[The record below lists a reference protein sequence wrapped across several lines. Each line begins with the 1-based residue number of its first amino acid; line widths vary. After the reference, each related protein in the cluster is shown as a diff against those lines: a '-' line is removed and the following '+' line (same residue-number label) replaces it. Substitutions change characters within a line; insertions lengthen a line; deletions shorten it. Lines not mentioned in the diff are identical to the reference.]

1 MTRGKKPYCNPII
14 CPWDGFRAEIF
25 GNIVIRGGEKS
36 SVKVFLNIELQCVW
50 VGGYHRQVGLESPA
64 QLRRVCP
71 PLVKSMLSS
80 LCTPWPDI
88 ASKNCI
94 TYVEYL
100 TGHWKS
106 PNTNDSL
113 TEAPGIGRNWLKSSA
128 KPQSSYQLYQLPL
141 AHKRLPPPRTLNT
154 NFKEMSLDCLWPHAN
169 IPCPAFPL
177 CTMTKWRC
185 K

>member
-113 TEAPGIGRNWLKSSA
+113 TVKRQVSVETDSNPVQSLSHPINYINFLWHTKDFRRLVPSIQILK
-128 KPQSSYQLYQLPL
+128 K
-141 AHKRLPPPRTLNT
+141 
-154 NFKEMSLDCLWPHAN
+154 CL
-169 IPCPAFPL
+169 
-177 CTMTKWRC
+177 
-185 K
+185 

>member
-1 MTRGKKPYCNPII
+1 MTRGKKPYCNPKI

-80 LCTPWPDI
+80 LCTPWPDL

-113 TEAPGIGRNWLKSSA
+113 TVKRQVSVETDSNPVQSLSHPINYINFLWHTKDFRRLVPSIQILK
-128 KPQSSYQLYQLPL
+128 K
-141 AHKRLPPPRTLNT
+141 
-154 NFKEMSLDCLWPHAN
+154 CL
-169 IPCPAFPL
+169 
-177 CTMTKWRC
+177 
-185 K
+185 